1 MKKISIIIPV
11 YNVEKYI
18 EECITS
24 LLSQSYHNYEII
36 IVNDDTQDASIDKI
50 RYLIDCN
57 SNIKLV
63 EKENGGLSSARNF
76 GLKYAT
82 GEFISFVDSDDFID
96 KDFLK
101 LMMSAIGDADIC
113 SCGYKEVNEEG
124 QFIRQR
130 NNVFFA
136 TDDLFGKAIECINI
150 IPNAWG
156 KVYRKELFNDI
167 KYPEGMLFEDYA
179 VLYQLSYGKKIVFQD
194 NALYNYRIRSGSI
207 MRDFNNNIIDHKFII
222 LNEIYNFLNKNK
234 IYHKYKNN
242 YSNAYI
248 YHGVFV
254 TSCIIINQTYD
265 LSLLLKMLSKVNT
278 EVFTL
283 NNIMFSKSIPKSIKL
298 YLLILKYLPSIAIS
312 LKRIQNKIKS

>member
-50 RYLIDCN
+50 RHLIDCN

-101 LMMSAIGDADIC
+101 LMISAIGDADIC

-150 IPNAWG
+150 IPNA
-156 KVYRKELFNDI
+156 
-167 KYPEGMLFEDYA
+167 
-179 VLYQLSYGKKIVFQD
+179 
-194 NALYNYRIRSGSI
+194 
-207 MRDFNNNIIDHKFII
+207 
-222 LNEIYNFLNKNK
+222 
-234 IYHKYKNN
+234 
-242 YSNAYI
+242 
-248 YHGVFV
+248 
-254 TSCIIINQTYD
+254 
-265 LSLLLKMLSKVNT
+265 
-278 EVFTL
+278 
-283 NNIMFSKSIPKSIKL
+283 
-298 YLLILKYLPSIAIS
+298 
-312 LKRIQNKIKS
+312 

>member
-82 GEFISFVDSDDFID
+82 GEFITFVDSDDFID

-101 LMMSAIGDADIC
+101 LMISAIGDADIC

-167 KYPEGMLFEDYA
+167 KYPEGMLSEDYA

>member
-50 RYLIDCN
+50 RHLIDCN

-101 LMMSAIGDADIC
+101 LMISAIGDADIC

-222 LNEIYNFLNKNK
+222 L
-234 IYHKYKNN
+234 
-242 YSNAYI
+242 
-248 YHGVFV
+248 
-254 TSCIIINQTYD
+254 
-265 LSLLLKMLSKVNT
+265 
-278 EVFTL
+278 
-283 NNIMFSKSIPKSIKL
+283 
-298 YLLILKYLPSIAIS
+298 
-312 LKRIQNKIKS
+312 